1 MNNQTHRRKPMALEK
16 YPKRPNDPELSAQM
30 ELLQTEDGFKWAFR
44 DVGLRVE
51 VDGEIFVPDSTG
63 PTEGYVVLRKEG
75 SNGNVDASDEREVKI
90 YADMDS
96 DILALGPE
104 SYPRCEL

>member
-1 MNNQTHRRKPMALEK
+1 MNQWMNRRKPIALEK
-16 YPKRPNDPELSAQM
+16 YPKRPDDPELSAQM
-30 ELLQTEDGFKWAFR
+30 ELLQTEEGFKWAFR

-51 VDGEIFVPDSTG
+51 VDGETFVPDSIG

-75 SNGNVDASDEREVKI
+75 AKGYIDASDEREVKI

-96 DILALGPE
+96 DLLALGPE